1 MSPEEVRPLAC
12 PHCARKYPLSE
23 RFCAVCEMPLV
34 YVGRDEE
41 QPITQAHER
50 ARKIKPQYTGGEQV
64 RVASASNLAE
74 AELIQGMLL
83 EEGIPSVQRRMRG
96 FDVPD
101 FLAAGPRDVLV
112 PEAGLEA
119 ARDVLADVR
128 AAQPQAPAE
137 HGGERPLRLLAGILI
152 ALAGAAVLVWLLFQ
166 ATSASAAPILSS
178 GPPPS
183 LPAFKGSAVPA
194 RPTGQVTN
202 APQNPFLAQNPNNNI
217 HNDPWMTDAY
227 QRLGP
232 LGSSLV
238 ATSSASTPSLC
249 GSLTFD
255 SRHRIVSVCPSIV
268 APPQARII
276 DPHTLAT
283 IATYTL
289 PTAPDP
295 PGTKAYQNFTG
306 GGYFFLDQRDRLW
319 VPTKTDHIFVIAESA
334 DGQSLVKKRDFDL
347 TGVLDSSTERITS
360 ALPDFSGLV
369 WFVSKKNGKVGT
381 VDPSTG
387 KIHVMRLG
395 EEIENSF
402 AVGKNGVYIVS
413 DKRMYR
419 FDATKNGAPRIV
431 WKAGYP
437 NSGIVKPS
445 QVDAGSGTTPT
456 IMSGHYVAI
465 TDNADPMDV
474 VVYRTRPHLP
484 AGQKRTV
491 CTVPVFKKGASA
503 TENSLLTGGRALIV
517 ENNYGYQDPFGP
529 NSGAVTEPGFAR
541 VDVWRNGR
549 GCKKVWENHEA
560 RAPTVVP
567 KLSTKAGLIYTYTRP
582 PDPSGSQGYYWTAI
596 SFYTGRT
603 VWRRYAGSGLTYNN
617 NYAGVAIGPN
627 RWLYLGTIGGI
638 VSLRDG

>member
-1 MSPEEVRPLAC
+1 
-12 PHCARKYPLSE
+12 
-23 RFCAVCEMPLV
+23 
-34 YVGRDEE
+34 
-41 QPITQAHER
+41 
-50 ARKIKPQYTGGEQV
+50 
-64 RVASASNLAE
+64 
-74 AELIQGMLL
+74 MLL

-194 RPTGQVTN
+194 RPTDQVTN

-217 HNDPWMTDAY
+217 HNDTWMTDAY

-306 GGYFFLDQRDRLW
+306 GGYFFLDQHDRLW

-387 KIHVMRLG
+387 KDPRDAPRGGGRELLRGRKERRLHR
-395 EEIENSF
+395 
-402 AVGKNGVYIVS
+402 VGQADVPVRRHQERCAQNRLEGGLSELRNRQAEPGGRGLGDDPHDHERPLRGDHRQRGPDGRGRVS
-413 DKRMYR
+413 DAPAPPGRTEA
-419 FDATKNGAPRIV
+419 DGVHGA
-431 WKAGYP
+431 
-437 NSGIVKPS
+437 GI
-445 QVDAGSGTTPT
+445 QEGGQRDGELAAHRGSR
-456 IMSGHYVAI
+456 
-465 TDNADPMDV
+465 AD
-474 VVYRTRPHLP
+474 RGEQLRLP
-484 AGQKRTV
+484 G
-491 CTVPVFKKGASA
+491 PVRA
-503 TENSLLTGGRALIV
+503 ELGRA
-517 ENNYGYQDPFGP
+517 
-529 NSGAVTEPGFAR
+529 
-541 VDVWRNGR
+541 
-549 GCKKVWENHEA
+549 
-560 RAPTVVP
+560 
-567 KLSTKAGLIYTYTRP
+567 
-582 PDPSGSQGYYWTAI
+582 
-596 SFYTGRT
+596 
-603 VWRRYAGSGLTYNN
+603 
-617 NYAGVAIGPN
+617 
-627 RWLYLGTIGGI
+627 
-638 VSLRDG
+638 